1 MSALSIP
8 TTRLADGS
16 ELPLIGLGT
25 YPLLGEAAV
34 HAVSSAIGLGYRL
47 IDTAQQYNNE
57 AAVGEG
63 IRRSGVDPDELVVTT
78 KVAGGSQGRGR
89 TRASVELSL
98 ERLGLQRIGLV
109 LIHWPNP
116 SRGLATQTWED
127 LIALREEGL
136 VAHIGTSNFRPEQ
149 LAALEEATGVR
160 PEVNQIQLSPAA
172 HRTEAVRYHDEHG
185 IITQAWGPLG
195 HREGLGEQWLLQR
208 IALRRGATPAQV
220 CLRWAID
227 RGIVVIP
234 KSGDPQRQRTNA
246 DIAGIRLSEEDRAQL
261 ALLDRGEEFVKDSRE
276 HEEW

>member
-1 MSALSIP
+1 MSVLSIP
-8 TTRLADGS
+8 TARLADGS

-25 YPLLGEAAV
+25 YPLLGQAAAQ
-34 HAVSSAIGLGYRL
+34 AVTSAINLGYRL

-63 IRRSGVDPDELVVTT
+63 IRRSGIDPDELVVTT
-78 KVAGGSQGRGR
+78 KVAGGSQGRGL
-89 TRASVELSL
+89 TRASVEMSL
-98 ERLGLQRIGLV
+98 KRLGLARLGLV

-116 SRGLATQTWED
+116 SRELAAHTWED

-149 LAALEEATGVR
+149 LAALERQTGVR
-160 PEVNQIQLSPAA
+160 SEVNQIQLSPAA
-172 HRTEAVRYHDEHG
+172 HRTEAVRYHDEQG

-195 HREGLGEQWLLQR
+195 HRDGLADQWILQQ

-220 CLRWAID
+220 SLRWAID

-234 KSGDPQRQRTNA
+234 KSADPQRQRTNA
-246 DIAGIRLSEEDRAQL
+246 DIAGIRLSDEDRAQL
-261 ALLDRGEEFVKDSRE
+261 ALLDRGEEFVKDSRD